1 MAKRLIDANS
11 FVIEELLD
19 RDKTEYL
26 DTFVDGV
33 RATMKAIRTAPT
45 IDAIEV
51 VRCRDCKHWNYGDC
65 YRLELSMPD
74 DFCSYGERKEG

>member
-1 MAKRLIDANS
+1 MNNKRLIDADALKCR
-11 FVIEELLD
+11 FLAFM
-19 RDKTEYL
+19 TGAHTTYL
-26 DTFVDGV
+26 EDHNI
-33 RATMKAIRTAPT
+33 TMIVNQAPT
-45 IDAIEV
+45 VDAVEV